1 MSNLNSK
8 SDASGRNS
16 LFRKF
21 LSFSVGNW
29 VVLVIGFISTPLITR
44 IISPTEYGKF
54 GFLNIYVN
62 IFMLVITCGLDQSYV
77 RFFYEEGEQNRNRL
91 LFESIKIPLIL
102 NIIVACIIIIFKVPI
117 SKYIISEYDLSFIV
131 LLILNIVLSSISRFS
146 LLTVRMKQKGRL
158 YSMLQVMQKVT
169 YLMSIGLFFMI
180 YNNNFL
186 TLAYATLMSNIVL
199 VVVSIFTERDSW
211 NFRDIKGKKLKN
223 SQIDI
228 LKYGIPLVFTALVTW
243 LFQSA
248 DRMAIKAYYG
258 GEIGLYQAGIYTSA
272 NSIIAI
278 LNILQSSFATFW
290 LPVAFEKYEKN
301 PEDTKFFTN
310 INDIVSFLM
319 FGVGIGLILFKDV
332 IVLLLGEKYRVASY
346 IMPFLVFMPVLYT
359 MSEVSVGGIN
369 FKKKPK
375 YHIIIASLACL
386 FNVIGNI
393 ILVPI
398 LGSKGAA
405 ISTGLAY
412 IVFYYA
418 RTLISMKLYK
428 VDYHL
433 GRTTVAIAAML
444 VLALHSSFREFSMI
458 TVIIG
463 AIVIVIGLFLYRD
476 TIKSMLDMIFKAKGI
491 KNIEQK

>member
-1 MSNLNSK
+1 MSSLNSK
-8 SDASGRNS
+8 LNALGRNS
-16 LFRKF
+16 LLRKF

-29 VVLVIGFISTPLITR
+29 VVLVIGLISAPLITR
-44 IISPTEYGKF
+44 IIDPAEYGKF
-54 GFLNIYVN
+54 GLFTMYINIV
-62 IFMLVITCGLDQSYV
+62 MLIITCGLDQSYV
-77 RFFYEEGEQNRNRL
+77 RFFYEEEEQNRNRL

-102 NIIVACIIIIFKVPI
+102 NVVVACIIIIFKVPI
-117 SKYIISEYDLSFIV
+117 SQYVISEYNLSFII
-131 LLILNIVLSSISRFS
+131 LLILNISLSSISRFS

-158 YSMLQVMQKVT
+158 YSMLQVMQKIS

-180 YNNNFL
+180 YNNSFL
-186 TLAYATLMSNIVL
+186 TLAYATLVSNLVL
-199 VVVSIFTERDSW
+199 VVVSVFNEKDSW
-211 NFRDIKGKKLKN
+211 NFRGIKGKKLKN

-228 LKYGIPLVFTALVTW
+228 LKYGIPLVFTVLVTW

-248 DRMAIKAYYG
+248 DKMAIKAYYG
-258 GEIGLYQAGIYTSA
+258 DYEVGIYNSA
-272 NSIIAI
+272 NNIIAI

-290 LPVAFEKYEKN
+290 VPVAYEKYEKN
-301 PEDTKFFTN
+301 PEDTKFFSN

-319 FGVGIGLILFKDV
+319 FGVGIGLILFKDI

-386 FNVIGNI
+386 FNVVGNS

-418 RTLISMKLYK
+418 RTLISTRLYK
-428 VDYHL
+428 VDYHI
-433 GRTTVAIAAML
+433 GRTTIAIVSIL
-444 VLALHSSFREFSMI
+444 VLALYSSFREFSMI

-463 AIVIVIGLFLYRD
+463 AIVILIVLFLYRN
-476 TIKSMLDMIFKAKGI
+476 TIKSMIDMISKAKSI
-491 KNIEQK
+491 KNVEQK

>member
-8 SDASGRNS
+8 SGLLGRNS

-21 LSFSVGNW
+21 LAFSVGNW
-29 VVLVIGFISTPLITR
+29 LVLIIGFISTPLITR
-44 IISPTEYGKF
+44 IINPGEYGKF
-54 GFLNIYVN
+54 GFFNLYASIV
-62 IFMLVITCGLDQSYV
+62 MLVITCGLDQSYV
-77 RFFYEEGEQNRNRL
+77 RFFYEEEEENRNKL

-102 NIIVACIIIIFKVPI
+102 NLILACIIIIFRVPI
-117 SKYIISEYDLSFIV
+117 SKFVISEYDLSFIV
-131 LLILNIVLSSISRFS
+131 LFVLNIILLSIGRFS

-180 YNNNFL
+180 YNNKFL
-186 TLAYATLMSNIVL
+186 TLAYATLVSNLVL
-199 VVVSIFTERDSW
+199 VVISIFAERDSW
-211 NFRDIKGKKLKN
+211 NFKNIKGKKLKN

-228 LKYGIPLVFTALVTW
+228 LKYGIPLVFTALVSW

-248 DRMAIKAYYG
+248 DRMAIKSYYG
-258 GEIGLYQAGIYTSA
+258 GEVGLYQAGIYTSA
-272 NSIIAI
+272 NNIIAI
-278 LNILQSSFATFW
+278 LNILQASFANFW
-290 LPVAFEKYEKN
+290 LPVALEKYEKN

-319 FGVGIGLILFKDV
+319 FGVGVGLILFKDV
-332 IVLLLGEKYRVASY
+332 IVLLLGEEYRVASY

-375 YHIIIASLACL
+375 YHIIIASAACL
-386 FNVIGNI
+386 FNVIGNS
-393 ILVPI
+393 ILVPL
-398 LGSKGAA
+398 LGIKGAA

-418 RTLISMKLYK
+418 RTLISMRLYK

-433 GRTTVAIAAML
+433 GRTTAAIVVMS
-444 VLALHSSFREFSMI
+444 VLALYSTFRDFSMI

-463 AIVIVIGLFLYRD
+463 IVVILIGLFLYRD
-476 TIKSMLDMIFKAKGI
+476 TIKNMIDMIPKSKGT

>member
-1 MSNLNSK
+1 MSNLKSK
-8 SDASGRNS
+8 SGASGRNS

-29 VVLVIGFISTPLITR
+29 VVLIIGLISTPLITR
-44 IISPTEYGKF
+44 IIDPTEYGKF
-54 GFLNIYVN
+54 SFFNLYASIV
-62 IFMLVITCGLDQSYV
+62 MLVITCGLDQSYV
-77 RFFYEEGEQNRNRL
+77 RFFYEEEEENRNKL

-102 NIIVACIIIIFKVPI
+102 NLILACIIIIFRVPI
-117 SKYIISEYDLSFIV
+117 SKYVIAEYDLSFIV
-131 LLILNIVLSSISRFS
+131 LFTLNIVLLSISRFS

-180 YNNNFL
+180 YNNKFL
-186 TLAYATLMSNIVL
+186 TLAYATLASNLAL
-199 VVVSIFTERDSW
+199 VVVSIFAERDSW
-211 NFRDIKGKKLKN
+211 NFKNIKGKKLKN
-223 SQIDI
+223 SQVDI
-228 LKYGIPLVFTALVTW
+228 LKYGIPLVFTALVSW

-248 DRMAIKAYYG
+248 DRMAIKNYYG
-258 GEIGLYQAGIYTSA
+258 GEVGLYQAGIYASA
-272 NSIIAI
+272 NNIIAI
-278 LNILQSSFATFW
+278 LNILQSSFANFW
-290 LPVAFEKYEKN
+290 LPVALEKYEKN

-319 FGVGIGLILFKDV
+319 FGVGVGLILFKDV
-332 IVLLLGEKYRVASY
+332 IVLLLGGKFRDASY

-386 FNVIGNI
+386 FNVIGNS

-398 LGSKGAA
+398 LGPKGAA

-418 RTLISMKLYK
+418 RTLISVKLYK

-433 GRTTVAIAAML
+433 GRTTVAIIAMS
-444 VLALHSSFREFSMI
+444 VLALYSSFREFSMI
-458 TVIIG
+458 TLIIG
-463 AIVIVIGLFLYRD
+463 IVVILIGLFLYRD
-476 TIKSMLDMIFKAKGI
+476 TIKNMIDMISKSRGI

>member
-8 SDASGRNS
+8 LNALSRNS
-16 LFRKF
+16 LLRKF

-29 VVLVIGFISTPLITR
+29 LVLIIGLISSPIITR
-44 IISPTEYGKF
+44 IIDPSEYGKF
-54 GFLNIYVN
+54 GMFNLYANIL
-62 IFMLVITCGLDQSYV
+62 MLIITCGLDQSYV
-77 RFFYEEGEQNRNRL
+77 RFFYEEDETNRNKL
-91 LFESIKIPLIL
+91 LFESIKIPFIL
-102 NIIVACIIIIFKVPI
+102 NILISIIIIIFKVPI
-117 SKYIISEYDLSFIV
+117 SKYIISDYNLNFII
-131 LLILNIVLSSISRFS
+131 LLILNISLASIGRFS

-158 YSMLQVMQKVT
+158 YSMLQVMQKIS
-169 YLMSIGLFFMI
+169 YLISVGLFFMI
-180 YNNNFL
+180 YNDSFL
-186 TLAYATLMSNIVL
+186 TLAYATLISNA
-199 VVVSIFTERDSW
+199 VVAGISVFTERDSW
-211 NFRDIKGKKLKN
+211 NFKNIKDKKLKN

-228 LKYGIPLVFTALVTW
+228 LKYGIPLIFTVLVTW

-248 DRMAIKAYYG
+248 DRMAIKAFYG
-258 GEIGLYQAGIYTSA
+258 NYEVGIYTSA
-272 NSIIAI
+272 NNIIAI
-278 LNILQSSFATFW
+278 LNILQTSFATFW
-290 LPVAFEKYEKN
+290 VPVAFEKYEKN
-301 PEDTKFFTN
+301 PEDTKFFSN

-319 FGVGIGLILFKDV
+319 FGVGIGLILFKDI

-386 FNVIGNI
+386 FNVVGNS

-418 RTLISMKLYK
+418 RTLISTRLYK
-428 VDYHL
+428 VDYHI
-433 GRTTVAIAAML
+433 GRTTIAIAAML
-444 VLALHSSFREFSMI
+444 VLALYSSFREFSMV

-463 AIVIVIGLFLYRD
+463 AIVILIVLFLYRN
-476 TIKSMLDMIFKAKGI
+476 TIKNMIDMISKAKNSKDI
-491 KNIEQK
+491 IT

>member
-1 MSNLNSK
+1 MSSLNSK
-8 SDASGRNS
+8 LNALERNS
-16 LFRKF
+16 LLRKF

-29 VVLVIGFISTPLITR
+29 VVLVIGLISAPLITR
-44 IISPTEYGKF
+44 IIDPAEYGKF
-54 GFLNIYVN
+54 GLFTMYVN
-62 IFMLVITCGLDQSYV
+62 IVMLIITCGLDQSYV
-77 RFFYEEGEQNRNRL
+77 RFFYEEEEQNRNRL

-102 NIIVACIIIIFKVPI
+102 NVIVACIIIIFKVPI
-117 SKYIISEYDLSFIV
+117 SQYVVSEYNLSFII
-131 LLILNIVLSSISRFS
+131 LLILNISLSSISRFS

-158 YSMLQVMQKVT
+158 YSMLQVMQKIS

-180 YNNNFL
+180 YNNSFL
-186 TLAYATLMSNIVL
+186 TLAYATLVSNLVL
-199 VVVSIFTERDSW
+199 VVVSVFNEKDSW
-211 NFRDIKGKKLKN
+211 NFRGIKGKKLKN

-228 LKYGIPLVFTALVTW
+228 LKYGIPLVFTVLVTW

-248 DRMAIKAYYG
+248 DKMAIKAYYG
-258 GEIGLYQAGIYTSA
+258 DYEVGIYNSA
-272 NSIIAI
+272 NNIIAI

-290 LPVAFEKYEKN
+290 VPVAFEKYEKN
-301 PEDTKFFTN
+301 PEDTKFFSN

-319 FGVGIGLILFKDV
+319 FGVGIGLILFKDI
-332 IVLLLGEKYRVASY
+332 IVLLLGEKYRIASY

-386 FNVIGNI
+386 FNVVGNS

-418 RTLISMKLYK
+418 RTLISRRLYK
-428 VDYHL
+428 VDYHI
-433 GRTTVAIAAML
+433 GRTTIAIVAML
-444 VLALHSSFREFSMI
+444 VLALYSSFREFSMI

-463 AIVIVIGLFLYRD
+463 AIVILIVLFLYRN
-476 TIKSMLDMIFKAKGI
+476 TIKSMIDMISKAKSI
-491 KNIEQK
+491 KNVEQK

>member
-8 SDASGRNS
+8 LNMLGSNS
-16 LFRKF
+16 LLRKF

-29 VVLVIGFISTPLITR
+29 LVLVIGLISAPLITR
-44 IISPTEYGKF
+44 IIDPAEYGKF
-54 GFLNIYVN
+54 GLFTMYVN
-62 IFMLVITCGLDQSYV
+62 IVMLIITCGLDQSYV
-77 RFFYEEGEQNRNRL
+77 RFFYEEEEQNRNRL

-102 NIIVACIIIIFKVPI
+102 NVIVACIIIIFKVPI
-117 SKYIISEYDLSFIV
+117 SQYVISDYNLSFII
-131 LLILNIVLSSISRFS
+131 LLILNISLSSINRFS

-158 YSMLQVMQKVT
+158 YSMLQVMQKIS
-169 YLMSIGLFFMI
+169 YLISIGLFFMI
-180 YNNNFL
+180 YNNSFL
-186 TLAYATLMSNIVL
+186 TLAYATLVSNLVL
-199 VVVSIFTERDSW
+199 VVVSVFTERDSW

-228 LKYGIPLVFTALVTW
+228 LKYGIPLIFTVLVTW

-248 DRMAIKAYYG
+248 DKMAIKAYYG
-258 GEIGLYQAGIYTSA
+258 DYEVGIYNSA
-272 NSIIAI
+272 NNIIAI
-278 LNILQSSFATFW
+278 LNILQSSFANFW

-301 PEDTKFFTN
+301 PEDTKFFSN
-310 INDIVSFLM
+310 INDVVSFLM
-319 FGVGIGLILFKDV
+319 FGVGIGLILFKDI

-359 MSEVSVGGIN
+359 MSEVSVVGIN

-375 YHIIIASLACL
+375 YHVIIASLACL
-386 FNVIGNI
+386 FNVAGNS

-398 LGSKGAA
+398 LGSKGAG

-418 RTLISMKLYK
+418 RTLISTRLYK
-428 VDYHL
+428 VDYHI
-433 GRTTVAIAAML
+433 GRTTMAIVAIL
-444 VLALHSSFREFSMI
+444 VLALYSSFREFSMI

-463 AIVIVIGLFLYRD
+463 AIVILIVLFLYRN
-476 TIKSMLDMIFKAKGI
+476 TIKRMIDMIFKAKSI
-491 KNIEQK
+491 KNVEQK

>member
-8 SDASGRNS
+8 LNALGRNS
-16 LFRKF
+16 LLRKF

-29 VVLVIGFISTPLITR
+29 LVLVIGLISAPLITR
-44 IISPTEYGKF
+44 IIDPAEYGKF
-54 GFLNIYVN
+54 GLFTMYVN
-62 IFMLVITCGLDQSYV
+62 IVMLIITCGLDQSYV
-77 RFFYEEGEQNRNRL
+77 RFFYEEEEQNRNRL

-102 NIIVACIIIIFKVPI
+102 NLIVACIIIIFKVPI
-117 SKYIISEYDLSFIV
+117 SQYVISDYNLSFII
-131 LLILNIVLSSISRFS
+131 LLILNISLSSISRFS
-146 LLTVRMKQKGRL
+146 LLTIRMKQKGRL
-158 YSMLQVMQKVT
+158 YSMLQVMQKIS

-180 YNNNFL
+180 YNNSFL
-186 TLAYATLMSNIVL
+186 TLAYATLVSNLVL
-199 VVVSIFTERDSW
+199 VVVSVFTERDSW

-228 LKYGIPLVFTALVTW
+228 LKYGIPLIFTVLVTW

-248 DRMAIKAYYG
+248 DKMAIKAYYG
-258 GEIGLYQAGIYTSA
+258 DYEVGIYNSA
-272 NSIIAI
+272 NNIIAI
-278 LNILQSSFATFW
+278 LNILQSSFANFW
-290 LPVAFEKYEKN
+290 LPVALERYEKN
-301 PEDTKFFTN
+301 SEDTKFFSS

-319 FGVGIGLILFKDV
+319 FGVGIGLILFKDI
-332 IVLLLGEKYRVASY
+332 IVLLLGEKYRAASY

-375 YHIIIASLACL
+375 YHVIIASLACL
-386 FNVIGNI
+386 FNVVGNS

-398 LGSKGAA
+398 LGSKGAG

-418 RTLISMKLYK
+418 RTLISTRLYK
-428 VDYHL
+428 VDYNI
-433 GRTTVAIAAML
+433 GRTTIAIVAML
-444 VLALHSSFREFSMI
+444 VLALYSSFREFSMI

-463 AIVIVIGLFLYRD
+463 AIVILIVLFLYKN
-476 TIKSMLDMIFKAKGI
+476 TIKSMIDMIFKAKSI
-491 KNIEQK
+491 KNMEQK

>member
-8 SDASGRNS
+8 LNMLGSNS
-16 LFRKF
+16 LLRKF

-29 VVLVIGFISTPLITR
+29 LVLVIGLISAPLITR
-44 IISPTEYGKF
+44 IIDPAEYGKF
-54 GFLNIYVN
+54 GLFTMYVN
-62 IFMLVITCGLDQSYV
+62 IVMLIITCGLDQSYV
-77 RFFYEEGEQNRNRL
+77 RFFYEEEEQNRNRL

-102 NIIVACIIIIFKVPI
+102 NVIVACIIIIFKVPI
-117 SKYIISEYDLSFIV
+117 SQYVISDYNLNFII
-131 LLILNIVLSSISRFS
+131 LLILNISLSSINRFS

-158 YSMLQVMQKVT
+158 YSMLQVMQKIS
-169 YLMSIGLFFMI
+169 YLISIGLFFMI
-180 YNNNFL
+180 YNNSFL
-186 TLAYATLMSNIVL
+186 TLAYATLVSNLVL
-199 VVVSIFTERDSW
+199 VVVSVFTERDSW

-228 LKYGIPLVFTALVTW
+228 LKYGIPLIFTVLVTW

-248 DRMAIKAYYG
+248 DKMAIKAYYG
-258 GEIGLYQAGIYTSA
+258 DYEVGIYNSA
-272 NSIIAI
+272 NNIIAI
-278 LNILQSSFATFW
+278 LNILQASFANFW
-290 LPVAFEKYEKN
+290 LPVAFEKYEKS
-301 PEDTKFFTN
+301 PEDTKFFSN

-319 FGVGIGLILFKDV
+319 FGVGIGLILFKDI

-359 MSEVSVGGIN
+359 MSEVSVVGIN

-375 YHIIIASLACL
+375 YHVIIASLACL
-386 FNVIGNI
+386 FNVAGNS

-398 LGSKGAA
+398 LGSKGAG

-418 RTLISMKLYK
+418 RTLISTRLYK
-428 VDYHL
+428 VDYHI
-433 GRTTVAIAAML
+433 GRTTMAIVAIL
-444 VLALHSSFREFSMI
+444 VLALYSSFREFSMI

-463 AIVIVIGLFLYRD
+463 AIVILIVLFLYRN
-476 TIKSMLDMIFKAKGI
+476 TIKSMISKAKSI
-491 KNIEQK
+491 KNVEQK

>member
-8 SDASGRNS
+8 SGVLGRDS

-29 VVLVIGFISTPLITR
+29 IVLIIGFISTPLITR
-44 IISPTEYGKF
+44 IMDPTEYGKF
-54 GFLNIYVN
+54 GFFNLYASIV
-62 IFMLVITCGLDQSYV
+62 MLVITCGLDQSYV
-77 RFFYEEGEQNRNRL
+77 RFFYEEEEENRNKL

-102 NIIVACIIIIFKVPI
+102 NLILSCIIIIFRVPV
-117 SKYIISEYDLSFIV
+117 SKYIISEYNLSFIV
-131 LLILNIVLSSISRFS
+131 LFTLNIVLLSIGRFS

-180 YNNNFL
+180 YNNKFL
-186 TLAYATLMSNIVL
+186 TLAYATLVSNLVL
-199 VVVSIFTERDSW
+199 VVVSIFAERDSW
-211 NFRDIKGKKLKN
+211 NFKDIKGKKLKN

-228 LKYGIPLVFTALVTW
+228 LKYGIPLVFTALVSW

-258 GEIGLYQAGIYTSA
+258 GEVGLYQAGIYTSA
-272 NSIIAI
+272 NNIIAI
-278 LNILQSSFATFW
+278 LNILQSSFANFW
-290 LPVAFEKYEKN
+290 LPVALEKYEKS

-332 IVLLLGEKYRVASY
+332 IVLLLGGKFRAASY

-386 FNVIGNI
+386 FNVVGNS

-418 RTLISMKLYK
+418 RTLISVRLYK
-428 VDYHL
+428 VDYHI
-433 GRTTVAIAAML
+433 GRTTITVVAML
-444 VLALHSSFREFSMI
+444 VLALYSSFKEFSMI

-463 AIVIVIGLFLYRD
+463 AVVTVIVLFLYRN
-476 TIKSMLDMIFKAKGI
+476 TIKSMIDMISKAKSI